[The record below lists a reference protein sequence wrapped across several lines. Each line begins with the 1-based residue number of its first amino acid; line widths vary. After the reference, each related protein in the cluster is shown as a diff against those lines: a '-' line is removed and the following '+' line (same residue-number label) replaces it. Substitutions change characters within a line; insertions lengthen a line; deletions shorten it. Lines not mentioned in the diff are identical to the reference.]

1 MGMSS
6 PGGSGGPMGDIN
18 VTPLVD
24 VMLVLLIIFM
34 VTAPLMNQ
42 GVEIDLPQASAQPLE
57 GADDQLVLSIDG
69 ELRHYLNETEVP
81 VEQLQARLEAIAREA
96 PGQPVFVRADGKIPY
111 RYVMRAM
118 AMLKNAGMPKVGLV
132 SNPGAFDEPL
142 EEDR

>member
-6 PGGSGGPMGDIN
+6 GGGPGTPMSDIN

-42 GVEIDLPQASAQPLE
+42 GVEIDLPQASAEPLT
-57 GADDQLVLSIDG
+57 GGDDQLVLSIDKD
-69 ELRHYLNETEVP
+69 LRHYLNDTEIP
-81 VEQLQARLEAIAREA
+81 VGDLQKRLAAIGREA
-96 PGQPVFVRADGKIPY
+96 PGQPVFVRADGGIPY
-111 RYVMRAM
+111 KYVMRAM
-118 AMLKNAGMPKVGLV
+118 AMLKAAGMPKVGLV
-132 SNPGAFDEPL
+132 SNPGALDAL